1 MKQLYSILL
10 FVLCTLSLC
19 VSPASLQAN
28 NYLEVQD
35 HYSVYATGRDAIHV
49 KVPLWAYGRVNN
61 YYIANNSYLYFQES
75 GSDEVWFAVWF
86 KADREGDNLK
96 ADGKGSG
103 QIFITPGRGNV
114 VITNTYDGTRLQ
126 VNEGEGWKPFIVKQG
141 SVNDCS
147 QLTTLEFDWYPPESV
162 NGKNFKIGMH
172 LEINKYSSGEIAYK
186 KDFLFPTL
194 FTGGE
199 NQQAPQLY
207 TPYLYVVN
215 EDGAAGYGLAA
226 IPYVTFQTP
235 LTYTMSYEPDKAVN
249 SYYTGNRGACIPP
262 YI

>member
-103 QIFITPGRGNV
+103 QIF
-114 VITNTYDGTRLQ
+114 
-126 VNEGEGWKPFIVKQG
+126 K
-141 SVNDCS
+141 
-147 QLTTLEFDWYPPESV
+147 
-162 NGKNFKIGMH
+162 
-172 LEINKYSSGEIAYK
+172 
-186 KDFLFPTL
+186 
-194 FTGGE
+194 
-199 NQQAPQLY
+199 
-207 TPYLYVVN
+207 
-215 EDGAAGYGLAA
+215 
-226 IPYVTFQTP
+226 
-235 LTYTMSYEPDKAVN
+235 
-249 SYYTGNRGACIPP
+249 ACI
-262 YI
+262 